1 MRKLLIGGGI
11 VAVSVA
17 TALWA
22 TNLIDRGP
30 TSARRPAV
38 ADTPPLPA
46 ASRTSTVIAP
56 IAVANNAIRDAL
68 EAQAPRNLVGKRDS
82 PLGDL
87 LGKTEVTWNVNRGP
101 LAVSGRADG
110 LAVTTVISGD
120 LRAAGQVGDQVNQI
134 GNLIGGDLGRAARD
148 LVGKSFDQ
156 KLDINGNVTVTA
168 KPALTP
174 AWRIE
179 PRLAANV
186 ALTDRAVN
194 ISGVTLNVLKEVKP
208 YIDRA
213 VNEEMAKLQ
222 AQLRDDPILE
232 QSARREWAKLCRS
245 ISLGAVGP
253 NMPAL
258 WLEVKPTRAVAAQPR
273 IDPNWVILTL
283 GVHAETRIVPTETR
297 PDCPFPAK
305 LELTAPQ
312 DDGRIAI
319 AVPIDLPFAEL
330 NRLLEAQIKGK
341 TFPDDP
347 NALAQVTV
355 NAATLAASGGRLLIA
370 LKVKAKETKSWFGL
384 GADAEVFVWG
394 KPVLD
399 DKAQILRFADL
410 TVDVESESAFGLAGA
425 AARAA
430 IPYVQKTLEEQ
441 ATIDLKPLA
450 DSARKSIEAAIAD
463 FQKNADGVRADA
475 SVTGVRLAAIA
486 FDARTLRVTAEVA
499 GAARAQVTKLP

>member
-1 MRKLLIGGGI
+1 MRKLLIGGVI

-17 TALWA
+17 AALWA

-87 LGKTEVTWNVNRGP
+87 LGETEVTWNVNRGP

-110 LAVTTVISGD
+110 LAVTTAIAGD
-120 LRAAGQVGDQVNQI
+120 LRAAGQVGDQVSQI

-156 KLDINGNVTVTA
+156 KLDINGSVTVTA

-213 VNEEMAKLQ
+213 VNEQMAKLQ

-245 ISLGAVGP
+245 ISLGAAGP
-253 NMPAL
+253 KDRSQDHAVSLNAIGWMDSSTIRTCRCRSVLLPQ
-258 WLEVKPTRAVAAQPR
+258 RAIR
-273 IDPNWVILTL
+273 
-283 GVHAETRIVPTETR
+283 
-297 PDCPFPAK
+297 
-305 LELTAPQ
+305 
-312 DDGRIAI
+312 
-319 AVPIDLPFAEL
+319 
-330 NRLLEAQIKGK
+330 
-341 TFPDDP
+341 
-347 NALAQVTV
+347 
-355 NAATLAASGGRLLIA
+355 AS
-370 LKVKAKETKSWFGL
+370 T
-384 GADAEVFVWG
+384 
-394 KPVLD
+394 
-399 DKAQILRFADL
+399 
-410 TVDVESESAFGLAGA
+410 
-425 AARAA
+425 
-430 IPYVQKTLEEQ
+430 
-441 ATIDLKPLA
+441 
-450 DSARKSIEAAIAD
+450 
-463 FQKNADGVRADA
+463 
-475 SVTGVRLAAIA
+475 
-486 FDARTLRVTAEVA
+486 
-499 GAARAQVTKLP
+499 